1 MNLEDILKNARQA
14 VLVGQ
19 NAQNGNAATT
29 NKTGVSNSGAGP
41 AANAFNKIN
50 AGTVTTVKNPQTSI
64 QYFGNGNIGVSAL
77 SGAGG
82 SSKPKSGS
90 GSGSGGGSSII
101 PDYKANLD
109 DLYNKVMGYGGYS
122 YSPYTPSAYN
132 RTVDTSATEAALKA
146 ALGDIQ
152 NYGDFSYDLNADMLY
167 QNALDNYMMLGQ
179 QAMVDTTA
187 NAAALTGGYGNSYAA
202 SVGNQAFQNYITQ
215 ANNMIPQFQQM
226 ALNTWQSGLDRRMG
240 VYDAVSQQLA
250 NELSIEDMAFAIWA
264 QNEANAA
271 NAHSMNSQGAFN
283 AWSSGLDQLMGQY
296 EMAKDYY
303 ATLEALQKASGGS
316 GGGSSSGNKANATI
330 PVIPTVSTATGT
342 SDAAQKAIEEYFKQI
357 SNALK

>member
-1 MNLEDILKNARQA
+1 MPIIDWDKTYKTYA
-14 VLVGQ
+14 VNKDDFQRNPIGMVNQ
-19 NAQNGNAATT
+19 QTT
-29 NKTGVSNSGAGP
+29 SYASDL
-41 AANAFNKIN
+41 
-50 AGTVTTVKNPQTSI
+50 GTQIKKPQPTKPVTQP
-64 QYFGNGNIGVSAL
+64 
-77 SGAGG
+77 
-82 SSKPKSGS
+82 KPSET
-90 GSGSGGGSSII
+90 GGGSNNSGLMA
-101 PDYKANLD
+101 DYKANLD

-122 YSPYTPSAYN
+122 YSAYTPSVYN

-202 SVGNQAFQNYITQ
+202 SVGNQAYQNYITQ

-271 NAHSMNSQGAFN
+271 NAHSMNSQGAYN
-283 AWSSGLDQLMGQY
+283 EWSSGLDQLMGQY

-316 GGGSSSGNKANATI
+316 GGSSSSSNKTSSKVPATTGNQVVL
-330 PVIPTVSTATGT
+330 PSGTVVNTKPAVTVENPFNT
-342 SDAAQKAIEEYFKQI
+342 QTYLDWVEQQRKK
-357 SNALK
+357 

>member
-1 MNLEDILKNARQA
+1 LTNEVNKQLSEKGFGVVAPYSKNN
-14 VLVGQ
+14 V
-19 NAQNGNAATT
+19 
-29 NKTGVSNSGAGP
+29 
-41 AANAFNKIN
+41 
-50 AGTVTTVKNPQTSI
+50 
-64 QYFGNGNIGVSAL
+64 VSAFDPKI
-77 SGAGG
+77 
-82 SSKPKSGS
+82 KPNETVVNKVQSAKNNGT
-90 GSGSGGGSSII
+90 GGGSNNSGLMA
-101 PDYKANLD
+101 DYKANLD
-109 DLYNKVMGYGGYS
+109 DLYNKVMGYGS
-122 YSPYTPSAYN
+122 YTPSTFTPNVYTPSVYR

-152 NYGDFSYDLNADMLY
+152 NYQDFKYDLNADMLY

-226 ALNTWQSGLDRRMG
+226 ALNTWQSGFDKRRG
-240 VYDAVSQQLA
+240 IYDAVSQQLA

-271 NAHSMNSQGAFN
+271 NAFGMNESNRYNTWAQNEQNAFN
-283 AWSSGLDQLMGQY
+283 QWSSGLEQILGQY
-296 EMAKDYY
+296 DVTKDYY

-316 GGGSSSGNKANATI
+316 GGSSSSGNKTSSTNKTPTVNQAQQNLANAYNNILTNMSRPI
-330 PVIPTVSTATGT
+330 ENPYT
-342 SDAAQKAIEEYFKQI
+342 AAQLEEL
-357 SNALK
+357 LKLQNKK